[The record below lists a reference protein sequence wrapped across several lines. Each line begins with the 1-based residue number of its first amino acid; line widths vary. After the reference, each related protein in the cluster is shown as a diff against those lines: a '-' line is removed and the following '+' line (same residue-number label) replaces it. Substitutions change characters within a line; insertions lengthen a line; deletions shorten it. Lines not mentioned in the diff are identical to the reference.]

1 MRMGKSSIV
10 FTLASLICLFVIG
23 FGVVVANAA
32 EEVADPLKD
41 KSGQALDERKA
52 LDQEVSK
59 RKRPVG
65 VAELIASLPE
75 DDSPVYQVSE
85 IRITGNELL
94 SSGELLGCLPAVYDS
109 STADSAGPIGEYLY
123 DFRGLGAIVADP
135 GKSQGVSAW
144 SIKGLTE
151 YILSVYTGRGYG
163 GIYVYV
169 PSEAFGAG
177 KELKGGIVP
186 IQVIEAK
193 VSDVGVQSYDVDG
206 ERAEK
211 GRLSHDA
218 LLSWSPVR
226 KGEVMRRKK
235 LDDMVNLLNRNPD
248 RYMSAVVSRGSE
260 PDTLSVNYDVYEA
273 NPWHFFG
280 QIDNAGTKDRQWTP
294 RFGIINTNTF
304 GFDDILTL
312 MYQTP
317 FDSRAGDQ
325 YSAFGSYDFPL
336 LGPRLRLNLFGG
348 YNEFDIDGTGDV
360 DFLGRGHFYGG
371 TLRLNVFQANRWF
384 FDVTGTLQHLE
395 SKITRTLNP
404 FQLQWGT
411 DVGIDQ
417 WGMGVEIYRT
427 DDMTDTKIALQRFDS
442 YDGSN
447 DGAFS
452 DARTGAKS
460 NFSIY
465 TAAVGHSRF
474 LDPDK
479 IQNLSGSFRY
489 VTSDERLHP
498 SQMTAFGG
506 MYSVRGY
513 DEYEIIADGGILASI
528 QYEYDLIKHGQA
540 QMRKDK
546 RGMEGQDPKPFVRKL
561 APLVFFD
568 YGQARIEDADASET
582 SDRELASW
590 GFGTKVELGDNFT
603 GVVYYGYPLIKTERT
618 REGKGRINVGL
629 LYRF

>member
-1 MRMGKSSIV
+1 MRMASNHRT
-10 FTLASLICLFVIG
+10 FNLASLFCLFVIG
-23 FGVVVANAA
+23 FGVVVIDAA

-41 KSGQALDERKA
+41 KSGQALDEKKA

-59 RKRPVG
+59 RKRPVD
-65 VAELIASLPE
+65 VDELIASLP
-75 DDSPVYQVSE
+75 DDSTPRYE
-85 IRITGNELL
+85 ITEVQISGNDLL
-94 SSGELLGCLPAVYDS
+94 SACELLGRLPAVYDS
-109 STADSAGPIGEYLY
+109 STRDSAGPIGEYLY
-123 DFRGLGAIVADP
+123 DFRGLKAIVEEP
-135 GKSQGVSAW
+135 GKSQEVSAR
-144 SIKGLTE
+144 SIKGLTQ
-151 YILSVYTGRGYG
+151 YVLSIYKWRGYG

-169 PSEAFGAG
+169 PSDAFGAD
-177 KELKGGIVP
+177 KELKQGMLP

-193 VSDVGVQSYDVDG
+193 VSDVSVRSYGVDG
-206 ERAEK
+206 EPAEE
-211 GRLSHDA
+211 GYLSHDS
-218 LLSWSPVR
+218 LLRWSPVK
-226 KGEVMRRKK
+226 KGEVVRRKK

-248 RYMSAVVSRGSE
+248 RYVSAVVSRGSE
-260 PDTLSVNYDVYEA
+260 PDTLSVGYDVYEA

-280 QIDNAGTKDRQWTP
+280 QIDNAGTRDRQWTP
-294 RFGIINTNTF
+294 RFGIINTNTL

-317 FDSRAGDQ
+317 LDKRAGDE
-325 YSAFGSYDFPL
+325 YSAYGSYDFPL

-348 YNEFDIDGTGDV
+348 YNEFDIDGTGDI

-384 FDVTGTLQHLE
+384 FDVTGTLSHLE
-395 SKITRTLNP
+395 SKITPSLFPN
-404 FQLQWGT
+404 QLGT

-417 WGMGVEIYRT
+417 WGLGVEIYRE
-427 DDMTDTKIALQRFDS
+427 DDMTDTRIALQRFDS

-447 DGAFS
+447 DSEFGL
-452 DARTGAKS
+452 ARSGAKS

-465 TAAVGHSRF
+465 SASVRHSRY
-474 LDPDK
+474 LDTDK
-479 IQNLSGSFRY
+479 IQNLSGSFRF

-513 DEYEIIADGGILASI
+513 DEYEVIADGGILASL
-528 QYEYDLIKHGQA
+528 QYEYDLVKHGQA
-540 QMRKDK
+540 GLRQAGRLV
-546 RGMEGQDPKPFVRKL
+546 REQDRKPFVRKF

-568 YGQARIEDADASET
+568 YGQARIEDASGSEN
-582 SDRELASW
+582 SDQELASW
-590 GFGTKVELGDNFT
+590 GVGTKLELGDNFT
-603 GVVYYGYPLIKTERT
+603 GVVYYGYPLIETEDT